1 MESNIRVMSHI
12 RTSAALHNWRFL
24 LCAVLGVLAALF
36 AGVSQG
42 PLHGHLATWEHSTP
56 ASVNSVQ
63 AESTV
68 IASQHHSATTAD
80 SSQCSTCLD
89 GASTLS
95 TALCVL
101 ALLLVTAFRVPAL
114 VSTWR
119 KKYVTRILHKIHL
132 YLVHVY
138 SRVTPLAFGVC
149 RI

>member
-1 MESNIRVMSHI
+1 MESSIRVMSRI

-89 GASTLS
+89 GVHSTVCACLTAGNSVQSSS
-95 TALCVL
+95 TSKYL
-101 ALLLVTAFRVPAL
+101 AKKVRHSNTAQDSPVPGAHLLTGDSIGVWSVPDIEGA
-114 VSTWR
+114 
-119 KKYVTRILHKIHL
+119 
-132 YLVHVY
+132 
-138 SRVTPLAFGVC
+138 
-149 RI
+149 